1 MAVRRNPENTRNRIE
16 TAALGL
22 FAEKGIAVAT
32 TRGIAERAGVAEGAL
47 FKHFR
52 SRDNLIAEIFRR
64 HWNELA
70 ECVEAIAAGASG
82 DARDRVAAIVEHFCR
97 LFDADR
103 ALFSFLIL
111 AQHEALPRLAGA
123 KKSPIDVLVRV
134 IAEGIARGEIRA
146 EEPALLAATVVGLVA
161 QPATFIVY
169 GRLAGP
175 MAPHAEALAAA
186 VRRLLQ
192 P

>member
-1 MAVRRNPENTRNRIE
+1 MAGRRNPENTHNRIE
-16 TAALGL
+16 TAALAL
-22 FAEKGIAVAT
+22 FAKKGIAVAT
-32 TRGIAERAGVAEGAL
+32 TREIAERAGVAEGAL

-52 SRDNLIAEIFRR
+52 SRDNLITEIFRA
-64 HWNELA
+64 HWTELA
-70 ECVEAIAAGASG
+70 ERVEAIAAGASG
-82 DARDRVAAIVEHFCR
+82 DSRDRVAAIVEHFCR

-123 KKSPIDVLVRV
+123 TRSPIDALVRL
-134 IAEGIARGEIRA
+134 IAEGIALGEIRA
-146 EEPALLAATVVGLVA
+146 EDPALLAAAIVGLVA
-161 QPATFIVY
+161 QPATFILY

-175 MAPHAEALAAA
+175 MAPHAKALAEA